1 MSGSPGMT
9 GAKIALDSGA
19 KKNENKARTRRAPA
33 VRSSVPAEKAPA
45 PTIAP
50 PQLVGAALREQRR
63 RLNLTLETVAQRA
76 GITKGFLSEVE
87 RDKAAPSVAT
97 LMRLR
102 EALSLSVA
110 SMFISSQPSIVR
122 AKSRQQIYLGG
133 RNVAYTLLSGRD
145 SHRATVVW
153 GSLAPGAQSGSD
165 MHTLSADE
173 ELIFVLSGSFE
184 VTLDG
189 TTHLLRAGDAFTF
202 DPRRPHRYENPS
214 KTTPAVTICM
224 ICPPPRDEYTQPA
237 SSPI

>member
-1 MSGSPGMT
+1 MT
-9 GAKIALDSGA
+9 RAKSALDSSA
-19 KKNENKARTRRAPA
+19 KSGENKGRTRRVRAAHTSGSADKEPA
-33 VRSSVPAEKAPA
+33 MAI
-45 PTIAP
+45 TAP

-63 RLNLTLETVAQRA
+63 RLNLTLEAVAGRA

-87 RDKAAPSVAT
+87 RDKAVPSVAT

-122 AKSRQQIYLGG
+122 AKSRQQVYLGG
-133 RNVAYTLLSGRD
+133 MNVAHALLSGRD

-153 GSLAPGAQSGSD
+153 GSLAPGAQSGRD

-214 KTTPAVTICM
+214 KSIPAVTICV
-224 ICPPPRDEYTQPA
+224 ICPPPRDEYTQRN
-237 SSPI
+237 SPPM